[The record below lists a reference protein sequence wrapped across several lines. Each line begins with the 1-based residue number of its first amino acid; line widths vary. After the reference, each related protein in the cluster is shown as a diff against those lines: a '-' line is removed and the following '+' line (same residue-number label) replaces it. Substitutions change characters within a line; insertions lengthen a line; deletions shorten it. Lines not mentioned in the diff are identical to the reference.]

1 MVENRFTDDGLLTY
15 VTDIMLLKDTDF
27 FVGTF
32 TSNVST
38 AGATVFNI
46 TTHKSIQL
54 GSLRF
59 AGVDKPSGI
68 VLLAIILLA
77 KICNLFC
84 RFYSKFFKPFLT
96 LSNIGQILS

>member
-38 AGATVFNI
+38 ADATVLNI
-46 TTHKSIQL
+46 TQKSIQL

-59 AGVDKPSGI
+59 AGTDKPSGI

-96 LSNIGQILS
+96 LSNSGQILS